1 MENAVGPAPVYVVD
15 DDEAVRDSLQTLLQS
30 EGIAAHGFATSVAA
44 LAAIE
49 ACRPA
54 CLVLD
59 LHLPGVSGLDLL
71 RMLGAR
77 GFDVPVVMISGRID
91 RGARTRA
98 LASGAAALLHKP
110 LDHAE
115 LVGAIR
121 GVVSAIGSIPNCPVA
136 PAPS

>member
-1 MENAVGPAPVYVVD
+1 MAITLRSAPVYVVD
-15 DDEAVRDSLQTLLQS
+15 DDEAVRDSLQTLLDS
-30 EGIAAHGFATSVAA
+30 EGIDACSFGSSAAA

-49 ACRPA
+49 ATRPA

-71 RMLGAR
+71 RTLGAR
-77 GFDVPVVMISGRID
+77 GLDVPVVMISGRID
-91 RGARTRA
+91 RGAHTRA
-98 LASGAAALLHKP
+98 LASGAAAVLRKP

-121 GVVSAIGSIPNCPVA
+121 GVVSGIGSIPNCPS
-136 PAPS
+136 PGTRP